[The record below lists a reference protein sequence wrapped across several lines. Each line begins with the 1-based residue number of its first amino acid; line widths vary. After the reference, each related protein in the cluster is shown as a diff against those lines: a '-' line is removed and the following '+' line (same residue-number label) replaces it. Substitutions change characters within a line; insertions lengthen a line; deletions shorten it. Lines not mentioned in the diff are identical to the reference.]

1 MPTSYEGEIERTS
14 EFLVIHTID
23 DSNSDKR
30 NMAIRRYTESVNTR
44 FEVGIVRLLDEVL
57 ESDWCKQQEFNRS
70 DLVRHL
76 VRVGLKNFQSNQVQQ
91 QREFGEVWTT
101 QKNN

>member
-1 MPTSYEGEIERTS
+1 VPTRYDFEIKRSS
-14 EFLVIHTID
+14 EFLVIHTTSDISD
-23 DSNSDKR
+23 DKR

-91 QREFGEVWTT
+91 QKEFGEVWTT